1 LKDLFAAVS
10 RIDLGARPTP
20 MEEHV
25 VDGVRMLVLRDDR
38 IGGNKVRSLEF
49 LLSGGPRR
57 LLTYSTLSAHHALAT
72 TRAGA
77 RLGIETDV
85 VLVKWGRRGEVYEA
99 VKSEAARVR
108 EVGGALGAVWK
119 TLCLWRPGT
128 RIIPPG
134 GMSAAGALG
143 YAAAVVEWERIPRR
157 IYLPHGTG
165 TTTSGILCGLMLR
178 GAECEVVAVNV
189 TGHTGGEWRRAQHAA
204 RLLGRRVERGG
215 VTLRIEKADGA
226 YGEET
231 AESRRARELADFPVD
246 PTYGA
251 KALAVLLRERPDDAL
266 FLVTACA
273 AGTGDSPAP
282 ARS

>member
-1 LKDLFAAVS
+1 
-10 RIDLGARPTP
+10 
-20 MEEHV
+20 M
-25 VDGVRMLVLRDDR
+25 DGVRMLVLRDDR

-49 LLSGGPRR
+49 LLTGDPRR

-85 VLVKWGRRGEVYEA
+85 ILVTWGHRGEAYEA
-99 VKSEAARVR
+99 VRAEAARVR
-108 EVGGALGAVWK
+108 EVGGVAGAVWQ
-119 TLCLWRPGT
+119 TIRLWRPGT

-143 YAAAVVEWERIPRR
+143 YAAAVVEWVRIPKR

-165 TTTSGILCGLMLR
+165 TTTSGVLCGLMLR
-178 GAECEVVAVNV
+178 EAACEVVAVNV
-189 TGHTGGEWRRAQHAA
+189 TGHTGGEWRRAHHAA
-204 RLLGRRVERGG
+204 RLLGRRVERGK

-231 AESRRARELADFPVD
+231 AESRRAREAADFPVD

-251 KALAVLLRERPDDAL
+251 KALAVMLLERPDDAL
-266 FLVTACA
+266 FLVTASA
-273 AGTGDSPAP
+273 GGTGDSPVP

>member
-1 LKDLFAAVS
+1 
-10 RIDLGARPTP
+10 

-25 VDGVRMLVLRDDR
+25 VGGVRMLVLRDDR

-49 LLSGGPRR
+49 LLSGHPRR

-85 VLVKWGRRGEVYEA
+85 ILVEWGSRGDVYAA
-99 VKSEAARVR
+99 VKAEAARVR
-108 EVGGALGAVWK
+108 EVAGVLGAVGQSIR
-119 TLCLWRPGT
+119 LWRPGT

-134 GMSAAGALG
+134 GMSGAGALG
-143 YAAAVVEWERIPRR
+143 YAAAVVQWESIPKR

-178 GAECEVVAVNV
+178 EAECEVVAVNV
-189 TGHTGGEWRRAQHAA
+189 TGHTGGEWNRAGKAA
-204 RLLGRRVERGG
+204 RLLGRHVVRGK
-215 VTLRIEKADGA
+215 VTLRIEKADAA

-231 AESRRARELADFPVD
+231 PESRRARELADFPVD

-251 KALAVLLRERPDDAL
+251 KALAVMLRERPDDAL

-273 AGTGDSPAP
+273 AGTRDSPADP
-282 ARS
+282 RS